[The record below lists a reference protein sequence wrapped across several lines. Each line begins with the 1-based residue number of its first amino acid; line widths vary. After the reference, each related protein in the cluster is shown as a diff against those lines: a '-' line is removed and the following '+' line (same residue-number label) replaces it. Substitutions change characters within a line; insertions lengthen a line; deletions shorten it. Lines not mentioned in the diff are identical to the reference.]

1 MTTASPRQKVMPLA
15 AAFNPHLVVVSAGFD
30 AALGDPLGECTITP
44 GGYAAM
50 THMLRGL
57 AGGKLVLALE
67 GGYNLRSIARSMA
80 ACVRVLKVRVLLL
93 KTVTG

>member
-57 AGGKLVLALE
+57 AGGKVQPPPPAPLPPLF
-67 GGYNLRSIARSMA
+67 S
-80 ACVRVLKVRVLLL
+80 LLI
-93 KTVTG
+93 